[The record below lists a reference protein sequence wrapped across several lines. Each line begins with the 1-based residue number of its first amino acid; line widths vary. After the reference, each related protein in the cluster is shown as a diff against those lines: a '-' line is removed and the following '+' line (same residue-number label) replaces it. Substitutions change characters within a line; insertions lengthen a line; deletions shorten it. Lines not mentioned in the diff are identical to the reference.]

1 VSERLSILLVDD
13 HPALRRGMRSILED
27 AFDVVAEAEEPDEAI
42 KKILAHRPDIA
53 LIDVHYGTRNMGASI
68 VEAVKK
74 AEPDVTCVAFTVS
87 TSRDDVAAM
96 LGAGV
101 DGYLTKSTKDDDLPR
116 LLTEAA
122 DGKNPISPEVAGYM
136 LDIDAVL
143 ERETPFDGLTK
154 RERDVVKM
162 IARGYTYRES
172 ATLLDI
178 KVKTLETH
186 MSHIF
191 DKLGVASRHELSFMA
206 YESGFVDP
214 SGGDG

>member
-13 HPALRRGMRSILED
+13 HPALRRGMRSILEGV
-27 AFDVVAEAEEPDEAI
+27 FDVVAEAEGPDEAI

-53 LIDVHYGTRNMGASI
+53 LIDVHYGTQNMGATI

-74 AEPDVTCVAFTVS
+74 EEPDITCVAFTVS
-87 TSRDDVAAM
+87 TSRKDVAAM

-101 DGYLTKSTKDDDLPR
+101 DGYLTKSTKDDDLPG
-116 LLTEAA
+116 LLADAA

-136 LDIDAVL
+136 LDIDVVL
-143 ERETPFDGLTK
+143 ERETPFDGLTT
-154 RERDVVKM
+154 REREVVKM
-162 IARGYTYRES
+162 IARGYTYREC
-172 ATLLDI
+172 ATQLGM

-191 DKLGVASRHELSFMA
+191 EKLGVASRHELSFMA

-214 SGGDG
+214 SESDG

>member
-1 VSERLSILLVDD
+1 MTKKLSIVLVDD
-13 HPALRRGMRSILED
+13 HPALRRGMRSILEG
-27 AFDVVAEAEEPDEAI
+27 AFEVVAEAEEPDEAI

-53 LIDVHYGTRNMGASI
+53 LIDVHYGARSMGASI
-68 VEAVKK
+68 VEAVKRS
-74 AEPDVTCVAFTVS
+74 EPDVTCVAFTVS
-87 TSRDDVAAM
+87 TSREDVAAM

-116 LLTEAA
+116 LLVEAA
-122 DGKNPISPEVAGYM
+122 EGKNPISPEVAGYM
-136 LDIDAVL
+136 LDIDTVL

-172 ATLLDI
+172 AMRLDM

-191 DKLGVASRHELSFMA
+191 NKLGVASRHELSFMA

-214 SGGDG
+214 SASES